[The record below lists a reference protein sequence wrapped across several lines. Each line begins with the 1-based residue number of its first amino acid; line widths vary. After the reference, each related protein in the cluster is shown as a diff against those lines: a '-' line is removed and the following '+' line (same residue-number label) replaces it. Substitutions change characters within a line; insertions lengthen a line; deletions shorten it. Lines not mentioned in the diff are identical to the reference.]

1 MRSFRGLWEG
11 LRRPV
16 GEAAGG
22 QDPQVHPL
30 GAPWCTSDQDVPGGV
45 CSLCLPSLVT
55 ATRPWGGGVCL
66 PLEGPRVKPQRGPD
80 TATGTCRGLTL
91 QGPELKAAE
100 PPFL

>member
-1 MRSFRGLWEG
+1 MRSFRGLWDG

-45 CSLCLPSLVT
+45 CSVCLPSMVT
-55 ATRPWGGGVCL
+55 ATRLWGGGVCL
-66 PLEGPRVKPQRGPD
+66 PREGPQVKPQRGPD
-80 TATGTCRGLTL
+80 TAA
-91 QGPELKAAE
+91 QPELLGA
-100 PPFL
+100 